1 MVVAAHNN
9 PKDPHL
15 KLNQRIGKAMIIC
28 MINEKNALDFLYVNH
43 AEVAWHERRRAW
55 VGDISQRSPRLQ
67 SISIREKIPS
77 WSTTYK
83 ELLSTIEP
91 FKDPIPL
98 AEMVDSL
105 VDIWLEEGLYGKTK
119 KTNLIPMRDLHFL

>member
-1 MVVAAHNN
+1 M
-9 PKDPHL
+9 
-15 KLNQRIGKAMIIC
+15 
-28 MINEKNALDFLYVNH
+28 NH

-77 WSTTYK
+77 WSTTNK
-83 ELLSTIEP
+83 ELLATIEP

-105 VDIWLEEGLYGKTK
+105 VDIWLKEGLYGKTK
-119 KTNLIPMRDLHFL
+119 KTNLIPIRDLHFL